1 MKALAIEPGSHAR
14 FIDIAPPQCGDG
26 DVLIRVERV
35 GLCGSDLNTWRGLN
49 PLVKYPCIPGHEIG
63 GTVLKVGSQVT
74 SARPGDRV
82 VVLPCTECG
91 VCSACLSGRPNAC
104 KNNQTLG
111 VQRQGGMAEQLVM
124 PAHKVLVCNSLTNDA
139 LALVEPLAVGLHAA
153 RRAAPEPGEWIM
165 VIGCGVIGLGAI
177 SAAAAM
183 GARVVAVDIDDRKA
197 AVAQACGAQTFIN
210 GQRDDIAAAAAQLNA
225 GRGPSVVIEAV
236 GNQKT
241 IEQAVDL
248 VAFAGRVVYV
258 GYAKQPVS
266 YQSAHF
272 LMKELDIR
280 GSRNATAADFRAVL
294 ALMEQQRYPTSA
306 IVSAHYPL
314 DQADKAFRDWAADPG
329 AFTKILID
337 L

>member
-1 MKALAIEPGSHAR
+1 MKALAIAEKSQAQ
-14 FIDIAPPQCGDG
+14 FIEIPEPQCGSDS
-26 DVLIRVERV
+26 VLLRVEHV

-49 PLVKYPCIPGHEIG
+49 PLVNYPCVPGHEIG
-63 GTVLKVGSQVT
+63 GTVLETGSTVT
-74 SARPGDRV
+74 AIKAGDRV

-91 VCSACLSGRPNAC
+91 VCSACQSGRPNAC
-104 KNNQTLG
+104 KNNRTLG
-111 VQRQGGMAEQLVM
+111 VQRQGGMMQKLVM
-124 PAHKVLVCNSLTNDA
+124 PAHKVLVCNTLTSDA

-153 RRAAPEPGEWIM
+153 KRAQISVGEWTA

-177 SAAAAM
+177 TAAAAM
-183 GARVVAVDIDDRKA
+183 GARVVAIDIDDRKRD
-197 AVAQACGAQTFIN
+197 VALACGAHAF
-210 GQRDDIAAAAAQLNA
+210 LNA
-225 GRGPSVVIEAV
+225 ANENIDASLSQLDEGRGPAVVIEAV

-241 IEQAVDL
+241 IEQAVNL
-248 VAFAGRVVYV
+248 VGFAGRVVYV

-266 YQSAHF
+266 YQSALF

-294 ALMEQQRYPTSA
+294 ALMEQRRYPIER
-306 IVSAHYPL
+306 IVTAHYPL
-314 DQADKAFRDWAADPG
+314 NQADKAFSDWASDPG